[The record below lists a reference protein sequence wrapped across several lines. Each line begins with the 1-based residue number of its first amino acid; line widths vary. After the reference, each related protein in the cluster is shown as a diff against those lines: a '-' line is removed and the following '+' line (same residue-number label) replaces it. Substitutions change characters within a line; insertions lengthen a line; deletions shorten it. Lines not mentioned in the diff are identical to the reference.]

1 MRWDTIL
8 FILFACLHFGSSAL
22 AYDLAEVQKQIDQ
35 YGLDF
40 TVREN
45 WVTRLDSTERARLGG
60 GFPPTNSPPH
70 PIWTYDGPPST
81 REYLDWRDHN
91 GGNFVSGIRDQE
103 SCGSCW
109 AFAAVALLESKK
121 SIHYWMRDEDIDY
134 SEQCVLSCSGAGS
147 CEGGS
152 AFDAAEYLSVTG
164 SPPETCF
171 PYLADDSVPCEASCP
186 EAEDYLGRLSDVAW
200 VTYENVDVQAVKN
213 ALEGGPV
220 IAWFQIY
227 ESFYG
232 YDEGVYSAYGSDYAE
247 VNHYV
252 LIVGFDDA
260 LQCWIVKNS
269 WGMGWGEDGFFRIAY
284 DSGCMFSHY
293 TITADYRPSDYAGPG
308 FHVATDGDDYYNDG
322 SEGQPFASCNR
333 ARYSASDGDSILV
346 RPGYYYED
354 TIDASCRVIVTGVG
368 ETGDIIF
375 EDAWMTAIGES
386 GDEKVANLV
395 FTGSAGSSLA
405 GIFFQSSP
413 HFEKCIFSYG
423 ESWDFQIVSVESS
436 PLFYQCSFVGNSA
449 TLFDLQSST
458 ILFDACMIAH
468 NEERLIHCDAESG
481 VEMSCSLMWGNDGGD
496 YTGCFEGLESVNGN
510 LWDDPQLCEVEAGE
524 YFLFLGSPCLPQHN
538 DCDTNIGALGLGCG
552 GDILHVSVSGSDTE
566 GNGSEQD
573 PWQSIMW
580 AVTQS
585 ANYDTVLVHP
595 GTYSGPMNTG
605 VGFLGKPL
613 ALVGAEGPGA
623 TVIDCQSAGRAV
635 DIEVSDDY
643 WHWKGERLIQGLTIK
658 NGLAGSGGGAYVQ
671 GSVDFVDCHFF
682 DNRAIR
688 GGGGLYYSPWDS
700 ISIRSCLFE
709 GNEAGGGG
717 ALNLMFPSYV
727 SIEECVFHNN
737 SAEHG
742 GAIQA
747 TVFPSLPVSE
757 LLIRSS
763 TFALNT
769 AVQGS
774 QMSFCT
780 NPYEEHSFEV
790 RIESSILS
798 YGIGSQ
804 PIVEYCPPNIVLDVQ
819 CSDIFGHESGDFM
832 GLLSEFEGLYG
843 NISEEPL
850 FCSMDDGDFTLNDI
864 SPCLPENNDCGLLM
878 GALPQGC
885 TYPVT
890 TPEDP
895 PVSGIALEA
904 FPNPFNPE
912 LMVVFSLPTSSDIDC
927 RIYDLAG
934 REVRTLLEKSPWDAG
949 THEIKW
955 DGRDDLGRSS
965 ASGIYFVRL
974 NASTERLTRKVTL
987 LK

>member
-1 MRWDTIL
+1 MSNAKRIIL
-8 FILFACLHFGSSAL
+8 AVILLIGQTAL
-22 AYDLAEVQKQIDQ
+22 AYDFEKVQRQID
-35 YGLDF
+35 GWGHDF
-40 TVREN
+40 SIAEN
-45 WVTRLDSTERARLGG
+45 WVTQLDSIERLRLGG
-60 GFPPTNSPPH
+60 ALAPLDPPIEPTWRP
-70 PIWTYDGPPST
+70 DGPKEL
-81 REYLDWRDHN
+81 RAYLDWRDHN
-91 GGNFVSGIRDQE
+91 YGNYVSGIRQQG

-109 AFAAVALLESKK
+109 AFASVALLESMKMI
-121 SIHYWMRDEDIDY
+121 SWTLPGTDPDY
-134 SEQCVLSCSGAGS
+134 SEQYVLSCSDAGDCDS
-147 CEGGS
+147 GNAHQALE
-152 AFDAAEYLSVTG
+152 FLSDTG
-164 SPPETCF
+164 TPPEACF
-171 PYLADDSVPCEASCP
+171 PYEGDDGVPCGASCP
-186 EAEDYLGRLSDVAW
+186 ETEEFRNRLVNVSYVTLDNVDIEVMKAALEDGPL
-200 VTYENVDVQAVKN
+200 VTFMQVYEN
-213 ALEGGPV
+213 
-220 IAWFQIY
+220 
-227 ESFYG
+227 FYG
-232 YDEGVYSAYGSDYAE
+232 YDEGIYSAYGSDYTG
-247 VNHYV
+247 VNHSV
-252 LIVGFDDA
+252 LIIGYDES
-260 LQCWIVKNS
+260 LECWSVKNS
-269 WGMGWGEDGFFRIAY
+269 WGTGWGEGGFFRIAF
-284 DSGCMFSHY
+284 DSGCSFGFW
-293 TITADYRPSDYAGPG
+293 TQTANYRAPYEGPNWY
-308 FHVATDGDDYYNDG
+308 VATDGDDVYNNG
-322 SEGQPFASCNR
+322 SAEQPFASISR
-333 ARYSASDGDSILV
+333 GGYRVSADDSVLVAPGHYSSQQLHLNKQFVLAAQGTIGEVILDNAQILAFGSTSPKVLELSFQGASSS
-346 RPGYYYED
+346 PG
-354 TIDASCRVIVTGVG
+354 V
-368 ETGDIIF
+368 IF
-375 EDAWMTAIGES
+375 E
-386 GDEKVANLV
+386 
-395 FTGSAGSSLA
+395 
-405 GIFFQSSP
+405 SSP
-413 HFEKCIFSYG
+413 IFEKCVFSVDPNYPISIMQNAAPIFR
-423 ESWDFQIVSVESS
+423 
-436 PLFYQCSFVGNSA
+436 QCSFANCQE
-449 TLFDLQSST
+449 TLFDMAPDGSQAS
-458 ILFDACMIAH
+458 IQFDACIIAY
-468 NEERLIHCDAESG
+468 NEARLLLCGDQPNID
-481 VEMSCSLMWGNDGGD
+481 MSCSLMWENAGGD
-496 YTGCFEGLESVNGN
+496 YSGCFEGFEDVNNNIQFYEPQFCDVESG
-510 LWDDPQLCEVEAGE
+510 DIT
-524 YFLFLGSPCLPQHN
+524 LFLGSICLPDHN
-538 DCDTNIGALGLGCG
+538 DCGIQIGAYGLGCG
-552 GDILHVSVSGSDTE
+552 GEVLHVSVSGSDTE
-566 GNGSEQD
+566 GDGSEQD

-585 ANYDTVLVHP
+585 AYYDTVLVHP

-605 VGFLGKPL
+605 IGFLGKPL

-623 TVIDCQSAGRAV
+623 TVIDCQSVGRAV
-635 DIEVSDDY
+635 NIDYPDY
-643 WHWKGERLIQGLTIK
+643 WQWKGERLIQGLTIK
-658 NGLAGSGGGAYVQ
+658 NGLASSGGGAYVQ
-671 GSVDFVDCHFF
+671 GSVDFVDCHFI
-682 DNRAIR
+682 DNRAIE

-717 ALNLMFPSYV
+717 ALHLMFPSYV
-727 SIEECVFHNN
+727 SIEECVFHDNL
-737 SAEHG
+737 AEHG

-747 TVFPSLPVSE
+747 TGYPSLPVSE

-819 CSDIFGHESGDFM
+819 CSDIFGHESGDYV

-895 PVSGIALEA
+895 PGSGIALEA
-904 FPNPFNPE
+904 YPNPFNPE
-912 LMVVFSLPTSSDIDC
+912 LMVVFSLPTSSDVDC

-949 THEIKW
+949 IHEIKW